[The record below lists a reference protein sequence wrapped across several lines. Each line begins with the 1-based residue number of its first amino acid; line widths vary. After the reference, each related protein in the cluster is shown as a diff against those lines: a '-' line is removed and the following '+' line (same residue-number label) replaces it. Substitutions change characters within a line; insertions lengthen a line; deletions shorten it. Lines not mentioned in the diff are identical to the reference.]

1 MWNWTE
7 DKIKLDIIWIRHG
20 MTASNE
26 QYRYLGKTEEDLS
39 PKGIALLEKN
49 KEKYPLQDNRFLYA
63 SPMKRC
69 IQTAEIL
76 FGRKPMLIPE
86 WREMDFGLF
95 EGKNYLD
102 LKDNADYQKWI
113 DSNGTLPFP
122 GGESKCQFM
131 KRSMD
136 GFSFLLLDI
145 LKKLD
150 TNVPQKE
157 NPEVS
162 PEKEAA
168 VTAVVH
174 GGTIMAVLSTLTGGE
189 YFDFQVGNGEG
200 YHTLLTWQEDKIV
213 VEHCEKCVFDDF
225 IDT

>member
-20 MTASNE
+20 MTVSNE
-26 QYRYLGKTEEDLS
+26 QHRYLGRTEEALS

-49 KEKYPLQDNRFLYA
+49 KEKYPLQDNRLLYA

-157 NPEVS
+157 NPEVR